1 MKVKRKLLAKLP
13 ILNSS
18 PWDTDQLLNIFS
30 SAAKRAKQ
38 EIGGLRIEV
47 HGAST
52 LHSKADVEY
61 MRLWIPKDA
70 DRQGI
75 EYVFL
80 HELHHAK
87 QLAQGKDSIVR
98 EAEASL
104 FSLKYSV
111 VSLEYRPSV
120 IFKMLELDPNLG
132 ADAGRSVLNY
142 IGRPGYRPSLG
153 VVKLASTLGV
163 TKIGD
168 WELKDS
174 DWFNQAGEIL
184 ELDKQE
190 TPRDTAIETRLTVVQ
205 FWIVYLLVWEHYQSL
220 LKQGIEDDE
229 WLEVLL
235 CLQRAYKV
243 YEEGGH
249 TKPLIQQKLTKL
261 PPYSL
266 I

>member
-1 MKVKRKLLAKLP
+1 MRVKHKRVVP
-13 ILNSS
+13 EVTVLNSS
-18 PWDTDQLLNIFS
+18 AWDTDQLLNIFS
-30 SAAKRAKQ
+30 SAANRAKQ
-38 EIGGLRIEV
+38 KIGGLRIEV
-47 HGAST
+47 RSAST
-52 LHSKADVEY
+52 LHGKADVGHI
-61 MRLWIPKDA
+61 RLWIPKDA

-75 EYVFL
+75 EFTFL

-104 FSLKYSV
+104 FSLKYSG

-132 ADAGRSVLNY
+132 ADAGRSILNY
-142 IGRPGYRPSLG
+142 IGRPGYRPSPG

-174 DWFNQAGEIL
+174 DWFNQQTGEIL
-184 ELDKQE
+184 ELDRQE
-190 TPRDTAIETRLTVVQ
+190 TPRDKAIEIRFSIVQ

-235 CLQRAYKV
+235 CLQRAYEV
-243 YEEGGH
+243 YEEGSH
-249 TKPLIQQKLTKL
+249 TKP
-261 PPYSL
+261 
-266 I
+266 